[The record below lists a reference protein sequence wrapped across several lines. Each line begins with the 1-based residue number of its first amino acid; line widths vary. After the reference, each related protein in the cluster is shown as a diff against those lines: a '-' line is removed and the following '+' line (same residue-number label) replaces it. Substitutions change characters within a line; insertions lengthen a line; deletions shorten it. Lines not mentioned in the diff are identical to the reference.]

1 MTMTKTSQSGE
12 GERTTRAL
20 VNFAEEHAI
29 LLRQQARVGPRDRL
43 DPRALVDELR
53 LVIVEPDDVTKATAE
68 DYALVTEAD
77 VKAWSGMGKRLP
89 NGRLLVMLHPSQTPE
104 RATVTIMEEVA
115 HAHLGHR
122 PSQLILHPSGL
133 EKRAYNEKDEDEAYW
148 TAAAT
153 LLPRDVVVHAVWRRQ
168 LATEFA
174 ASYGA
179 SPECAEFRIKT
190 LGLWSAYKAYCG
202 RARRAS

>member
-1 MTMTKTSQSGE
+1 MTMTKTSQSVE

-20 VNFAEEHAI
+20 VNFADEQAV
-29 LLRQQARVGPRDRL
+29 LLRQRAGIGPRDRL

-53 LVIVEPDDVTKATAE
+53 LVIVEPGDVAEATAE
-68 DYALVTEAD
+68 DHALVTEVD

-89 NGRLLVMLHPSQTPE
+89 DGRLLVLLHPSQTPE
-104 RATVTIMEEVA
+104 RANITIMEEVA

-153 LLPRDVVVHAVWRRQ
+153 LLPRDVVAHAVWRRQ
-168 LATEFA
+168 LAAEFA
-174 ASYGA
+174 AAYGA

-190 LGLWSAYKAYCG
+190 LGLWSAYKAYSG
-202 RARRAS
+202 HARRAS